1 MSLLQVIPLGGSGEI
16 GKNCTV
22 VKQGDEIIVI
32 DCGISFPT
40 ELQYGVDVIIPD
52 FTYLLEHKEQVKG
65 IFLTHAHEDHVG
77 ALSYLLPELNVPIY
91 CTQFTEAMVRSK
103 LEERRRGL
111 EPKINRVKPGEAVEV
126 GSFTVEPILVTHSI
140 PETCAMAIKTE
151 FGHILFTADFKFDP
165 NPVDG
170 RKTDLKR
177 LAELG
182 EEGVLLLVSDSTN
195 VDRPGWG
202 PSESEVLP
210 SLKEVFED
218 AAGRVLITMFSSS
231 IHRMQQ
237 VIEAAHYCGR
247 KVAVG
252 GRRMEATMSLSRSL
266 GMLNVPKGTIVP
278 LEEVSEL
285 PAREQVIIVTGSQGE
300 PMAALSQMA
309 RGEYQRLKVQEG
321 DTILYSAR
329 PIPGNEGAIWR
340 TVNNLIRRK
349 AKVIIESSTP
359 IHVSGHAYQE
369 EIKMMLALTKPFY
382 VAPVHGEPRHQLHFQ
397 EMLLQM
403 GHAAHRIFVMENG
416 DALNMDQEKAWIGEH
431 VQAGEIMIDQHGH
444 TPVTPIALQERQQ
457 MAREGLVVVTALWN
471 AKSRS
476 FEGRPRL
483 QFHGFAAADHLLEE
497 IEEEIIHLISSPRA
511 KLDTVENAEDTLCD
525 AARRAVQRISRQR
538 SLIVAEVLT
547 S

>member
-22 VKQGDEIIVI
+22 VKQGDDIIVI

-52 FTYLLEHKEQVKG
+52 FTYLLEHKDQVRG

-77 ALSYLLPELNVPIY
+77 ALSYLLPDLDVPIY
-91 CTQFTEAMVRSK
+91 CTPFTEAMLRSK

-111 EPKINRVKPGEAVEV
+111 IPKINRMQPGDKVQV
-126 GSFTVEPILVTHSI
+126 GSFTVEPVLVTHSI

-151 FGHILFTADFKFDP
+151 YGHILFTADFKFDP

-170 RKTDLKR
+170 RKTNLKR

-237 VIEAAHYCGR
+237 VIEAAHSCGR
-247 KVAVG
+247 RVAVG

-266 GMLNVPKGTIVP
+266 GMLTAPKDTLIA
-278 LEEVSEL
+278 LEEIGDL
-285 PAREQVIIVTGSQGE
+285 PANRQVIIVTGSQGE

-349 AKVIIESSTP
+349 AKVIIDSNTP
-359 IHVSGHAYQE
+359 IHVSGHAYME

-382 VAPVHGEPRHQLHFQ
+382 VAPVHGEPRHQQFFQ
-397 EMLLQM
+397 EMLMQM
-403 GHAAHRIFVMENG
+403 GHAAHRVFVLENG
-416 DALNMDQEKAWIGEH
+416 DTLNMDQEKAWIGEQI
-431 VQAGEIMIDQHGH
+431 QAGEVMIDQHGQ
-444 TPVTPIALQERQQ
+444 TPVTPVALQERQQ
-457 MAREGLVVVTALWN
+457 MAREGLVVVTTQWSK
-471 AKSRS
+471 KSRS
-476 FEGRPRL
+476 FQGRPRL
-483 QFHGFAAADHLLEE
+483 QFHGFAAADHLLED
-497 IEEEIIHLISSPRA
+497 IEEEIIQLISSPRA
-511 KLDTVENAEDTLCD
+511 KLDTLENAEDTLCE

-538 SLIVAEVLT
+538 SLIVAEVLPV
-547 S
+547 